1 MLICGGGGE
10 LMKGVNFFKISQKIL
25 DFILSTGVFRFT
37 ILIGET
43 KTSQTSGIFKC
54 FIK

>member
-1 MLICGGGGE
+1 MTWVI
-10 LMKGVNFFKISQKIL
+10 FFIISSKIL

-37 ILIGET
+37 VLIGET